1 MVVAEVVVIILLE
14 PMADL
19 VVETEDQH
27 LLVLKVVVTK
37 VVLVHLKVFQE
48 VQELLLTEAV
58 AVVDLLQL
66 DQIMIMMVE
75 VVVKKELLVDVELL
89 FLL

>member
-1 MVVAEVVVIILLE
+1 MAVAEVVVIIPLE
-14 PMADL
+14 PMVDL
-19 VVETEDQH
+19 VVEAEEMH

-48 VQELLLTEAV
+48 LQELLITEAV
-58 AVVDLLQL
+58 AAVDLLQL
-66 DQIMIMMVE
+66 DQIMIMLVE
-75 VVVKKELLVDVELL
+75 LVVKKDLPVDVELL

>member
-1 MVVAEVVVIILLE
+1 M
-14 PMADL
+14 DL
-19 VVETEDQH
+19 VVEAEEMH

-48 VQELLLTEAV
+48 LQELLLTEAV
-58 AVVDLLQL
+58 AAVDLLQL

-75 VVVKKELLVDVELL
+75 VVVKKDLLVDVELL

>member
-19 VVETEDQH
+19 VVEAEDQH

>member
-1 MVVAEVVVIILLE
+1 MVVIIPLE
-14 PMADL
+14 PMVDL
-19 VVETEDQH
+19 VVEAEEMH

-48 VQELLLTEAV
+48 LQELLLTEAV
-58 AVVDLLQL
+58 AAVDLLQL

-75 VVVKKELLVDVELL
+75 VVVKKDLLVDVELL
-89 FLL
+89 FLF

>member
-1 MVVAEVVVIILLE
+1 MAVAEVVVIILLE

-19 VVETEDQH
+19 VVETEEVD
-27 LLVLKVVVTK
+27 LLVVKVVVTK

-75 VVVKKELLVDVELL
+75 VIIKKELLVDVELL

>member
-1 MVVAEVVVIILLE
+1 VVVIIPLE
-14 PMADL
+14 PMVDL
-19 VVETEDQH
+19 AVETEDQH

-66 DQIMIMMVE
+66 DQIMIMLVE
-75 VVVKKELLVDVELL
+75 LVVKKELLVDVELL

>member
-19 VVETEDQH
+19 VVEAEDQH

-66 DQIMIMMVE
+66 DQIMIMLVE
-75 VVVKKELLVDVELL
+75 LVVKKELLVDVELL

>member
-1 MVVAEVVVIILLE
+1 MVVIIPLE
-14 PMADL
+14 PMVDL
-19 VVETEDQH
+19 VVEAEEMH

-48 VQELLLTEAV
+48 LQELLITEAV
-58 AVVDLLQL
+58 AAVDLLQL
-66 DQIMIMMVE
+66 DQIMIMLVE
-75 VVVKKELLVDVELL
+75 LVVKKDLPVDVELL